1 LFSVADLA
9 RVLPRHWDGRRLL
22 RFLAGLAM
30 LALAFTAPAS
40 SEPAAFVAA
49 PAVSGPAAFVAPPA
63 VSGPAAFV
71 APPAV
76 SGPAGFAES
85 APANAAA
92 PAADAASPD
101 VVASVVDRSFGELPL
116 PLLPSTLVVAVAVAV
131 LARVATR
138 VRAPRAPPAV

>member
-49 PAVSGPAAFVAPPA
+49 PA

>member
-30 LALAFTAPAS
+30 LALTLTAPAF
-40 SEPAAFVAA
+40 SEQAAFA
-49 PAVSGPAAFVAPPA
+49 APPA

-76 SGPAGFAES
+76 SRLVAPAVSGPAGFA
-85 APANAAA
+85 AAA
-92 PAADAASPD
+92 PATAAGPATDAASPD
-101 VVASVVDRSFGELPL
+101 AVASVVDRSFGELPL

-131 LARVATR
+131 LAGVATR
-138 VRAPRAPPAV
+138 VPAPRAPPAV

>member
-49 PAVSGPAAFVAPPA
+49 PA

-131 LARVATR
+131 LARAATR